1 MQTKNIFDVISQSK
15 TIAIFSHIRADGDAV
30 GSIMAFCNYCLA
42 ANKQVFVFLQEPISA
57 NFNFL
62 GIQKVANKKHLSSY
76 DLAICVD
83 CPTFDRFGV
92 YQNEAKKAKFV
103 VCIDHHLGAEN
114 FGDINIVQQDK
125 SSTCEIIFDLFE
137 QNNQQITPQIATC
150 LYAGIAADTG
160 RFMHSNTKCSSFLC
174 AGKLV
179 ELGADL
185 QLVNDKLFNKKSFV
199 EFDIFRKALNNI
211 EFFEN
216 GKIAFVGIESN
227 LLKQANATYNDTF
240 LIIDFVKGIEN
251 VDIAVLMTEYKHNE
265 QMVSVRTN
273 KSSAQ
278 NICKHFGGGGHLKA
292 SGCRV
297 FVPFKLAKEQMIEQ
311 CIKELK
317 ND

>member
-125 SSTCEIIFDLFE
+125 SSTCEIIFDLF
-137 QNNQQITPQIATC
+137 
-150 LYAGIAADTG
+150 
-160 RFMHSNTKCSSFLC
+160 FL
-174 AGKLV
+174 
-179 ELGADL
+179 
-185 QLVNDKLFNKKSFV
+185 
-199 EFDIFRKALNNI
+199 AL
-211 EFFEN
+211 
-216 GKIAFVGIESN
+216 
-227 LLKQANATYNDTF
+227 
-240 LIIDFVKGIEN
+240 
-251 VDIAVLMTEYKHNE
+251 
-265 QMVSVRTN
+265 
-273 KSSAQ
+273 
-278 NICKHFGGGGHLKA
+278 GGG
-292 SGCRV
+292 
-297 FVPFKLAKEQMIEQ
+297 
-311 CIKELK
+311 
-317 ND
+317 